1 MAKENNRSFQ
11 PLHVALIMDGNGRWA
26 LRQKMPRHHGHR
38 VGAETLR
45 NIVSVSP
52 ALGIRFLTVF
62 AFSTENWRREPE
74 EVNGLMSLMHLYSN
88 SMIKELQEN
97 GVEVEFI
104 GDLTSLDRSLKRKLE
119 TLQCQTSGGLRLKLT
134 VAVNYGGRAELTRAV
149 QKIASCIKN
158 GKYAID
164 EIDEQ
169 LLQRHLMTANLPD
182 PDLIIRTGGDVR
194 ISNFLLWQSAYT
206 EFEFVDTLWPD
217 FTPDLLRSIVA
228 QYPTRSRRFGATGG
242 VG

>member
-26 LRQKMPRHHGHR
+26 LRQRMPRHHGHQA
-38 VGAETLR
+38 GAETLR
-45 NIVSVSP
+45 NIVSASP

-97 GVEVEFI
+97 DVEVDFI
-104 GDLTSLDRSLKRKLE
+104 GDLTSLDGSLKEKLE
-119 TLQCQTSGGLRLKLT
+119 TLQYQTSGGSRLTLT

-149 QKIASCIKN
+149 QRIASCTKS

-164 EIDEQ
+164 EIDEK
-169 LLQRHLMTANLPD
+169 LLQSHLMTANLPD

-217 FTPDLLRSIVA
+217 FTPDLLRSILA
-228 QYPTRSRRFGATGG
+228 QYPMRSRRFGATNG